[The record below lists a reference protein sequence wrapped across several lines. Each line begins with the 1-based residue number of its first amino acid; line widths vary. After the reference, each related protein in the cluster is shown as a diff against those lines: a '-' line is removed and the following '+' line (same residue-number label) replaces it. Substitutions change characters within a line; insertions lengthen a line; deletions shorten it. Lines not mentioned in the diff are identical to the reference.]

1 VQSSPCSIGWYSLLA
16 IEQSKCMQHE
26 HGDTCI
32 QMSQQLSLLPTTSW
46 PVGLNHQLP
55 VHDEMASTLALT
67 RASAASSFP
76 QNLAASET
84 NATAKAAAPGELP
97 AEVPAANAT
106 EAKSREA
113 PAANETIA
121 TPKAP
126 SSAATAAAGF
136 VSIAAAAL
144 VALML

>member
-1 VQSSPCSIGWYSLLA
+1 MAAVIPDTQLFSQIVCFTELQPLF
-16 IEQSKCMQHE
+16 HE
-26 HGDTCI
+26 PHIQTDTCCCRI
-32 QMSQQLSLLPTTSW
+32 ARL
-46 PVGLNHQLP
+46 
-55 VHDEMASTLALT
+55 
-67 RASAASSFP
+67 FP
-76 QNLAASET
+76 PHAASET
-84 NATAKAAAPGELP
+84 NATAKAAAPGQLP

-106 EAKSREA
+106 EAKSRDA

-136 VSIAAAAL
+136 VSMAAAAL